1 MDSSLI
7 ASLAKKSGT
16 NIKSYT
22 LGFEE
27 SSFDESSKAKYMS
40 DFLGIKNEKFIIND
54 KDLKDIEK
62 IVLGFGEPLAD
73 TSIIPTYFL
82 SKFASKQ
89 VKVCLGGDGGD
100 ELFFGYDTYTASK
113 FFL

>member
-1 MDSSLI
+1 M
-7 ASLAKKSGT
+7 
-16 NIKSYT
+16 
-22 LGFEE
+22 GFEE
-27 SSFDESSKAKYMS
+27 TSFDESSKAKYMS

-100 ELFFGYDTYTASK
+100 ELFLDMIYTLANVLILLINIS
-113 FFL
+113 LIIYLNMQNL